1 MNRDN
6 TDQELPMA
14 PKKLKMT
21 ICRHS
26 NHSPGFLVRFVL
38 AALLAVP
45 GVHSCAQGNGE
56 PVVIGKKIQIHSK
69 VLDETRTL
77 LIATPAGY
85 DQESERYP
93 VLYLLDGEENFV
105 QVVGIVQSLAEA
117 DRIPPI
123 LVVGIA
129 NTERERDLA
138 PHTEVELEIRFHPTS
153 GGASEFLKFIRSEL
167 IPYVDLHYRTRPYK
181 MLVGHS
187 LGGLFAVYA
196 LASDPKLFNAYIAID
211 PTTLSWNNGSVIAK
225 ARTAFK
231 GLKELPS
238 DLYVAATDESR
249 AALSTIQRL
258 GETLEE
264 ARLKGFRWTFKQMP
278 GETHTSIVH
287 QGIYSGLDKIFAG
300 WHLASPLKLYDEGGL
315 EAIHRHFAEGA
326 SRYGYT
332 RKTPAFTVSLVV
344 AALLANDRLEE
355 AASVLLHDPKTY
367 PPPWNQLD
375 ALARAY
381 AQRGDNNQAIRFY
394 KLSLEQNPKNEWA
407 REKLGEMGVDAQGK
421 KPQQH

>member
-1 MNRDN
+1 M
-6 TDQELPMA
+6 
-14 PKKLKMT
+14 
-21 ICRHS
+21 
-26 NHSPGFLVRFVL
+26 
-38 AALLAVP
+38 LAVTA
-45 GVHSCAQGNGE
+45 VHSRAQGNGE
-56 PVVIGKKIQIHSK
+56 PIVIGKRIQIHSK
-69 VLDETRTL
+69 VLNETRTL

-85 DQESERYP
+85 DQETERYP
-93 VLYLLDGEENFV
+93 VLYMLDGEDNFV

-138 PHTEVELEIRFHPTS
+138 PHTEVELEIRFHPKS
-153 GGASEFLKFIRSEL
+153 GGANEFLKFISSEL

-225 ARTAFK
+225 AQTAFK
-231 GLKELPS
+231 SLKELPS
-238 DLYVAATDESR
+238 DLYVAATDESGT
-249 AALSTIQRL
+249 ALSTIQRL
-258 GETLEE
+258 GQTLEE
-264 ARLKGFRWTFKQMP
+264 AHLKGFRWTFKQMP

-287 QGIYSGLDKIFAG
+287 QGIYSSLDQIFDG
-300 WHLASPLKLYDEGGL
+300 WHLANPLKVYDEGGL
-315 EAIHRHFAEGA
+315 EAIHRHYAEGNK
-326 SRYGYT
+326 RYGYK
-332 RKTPAFTVSLVV
+332 RKTPAFTISLVV
-344 AALLANDRLEE
+344 AALLANDRIEE

-381 AQRGDNNQAIRFY
+381 AQRDDSKQAIRFY
-394 KLSLEQNPKNEWA
+394 KLSLEENPKNEWA
-407 REKLGEMGVDAQGK
+407 RKKLSEMGVDVPEE